1 MATTATKFALLAGLV
16 AVETATASRL
26 TVGFNDG
33 WEFSRDKAE
42 WREVDVPHDWAIEN
56 DFEKKNYLPAV
67 LLEGHLEARDDS
79 FLPRGEGLYRKHL
92 FLPPEAQGQHI
103 KTSGRRIKKP
113 IPVNFNLHNVLYLLF
128 AAPKRFTP
136 QVHPP

>member
-42 WREVDVPHDWAIEN
+42 WREVDVPHDWAIEGPF
-56 DFEKKNYLPAV
+56 DPEGDAHTGKLPYKGV
-67 LLEGHLEARDDS
+67 GY
-79 FLPRGEGLYRKHL
+79 YRKRL
-92 FLPPEAQGQHI
+92 VLDASP
-103 KTSGRRIKKP
+103 KGRRVFLDFDGVMASP
-113 IPVNFNLHNVLYLLF
+113 EV
-128 AAPKRFTP
+128 
-136 QVHPP
+136 